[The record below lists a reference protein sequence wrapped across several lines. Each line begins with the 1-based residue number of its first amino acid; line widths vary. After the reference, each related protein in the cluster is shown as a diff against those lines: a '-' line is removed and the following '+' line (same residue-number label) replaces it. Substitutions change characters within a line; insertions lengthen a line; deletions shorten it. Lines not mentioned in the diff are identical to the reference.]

1 MITKKPLAVTK
12 NAAFLVFFAIH
23 ASLPQTHQLQNFEM
37 KKKAEQ
43 RIVRISQNCHSSSLI
58 A

>member
-1 MITKKPLAVTK
+1 MKTKMPLAITK

-23 ASLPQTHQLQNFEM
+23 SSLPQTCQLQNFER
-37 KKKAEQ
+37 KKKTEQ